1 MSIGGVAVNTE
12 ETLLAHLPLTSCCA
26 AQFLTVH
33 GPVSVWSRG
42 WGLMVY
48 TMTKFINI
56 LCRHFK
62 KFAKQNHEC
71 MHAQSLGHIHLFA
84 TPWAAAHQSSLSLGF
99 SQKGYWSGLPFPS
112 PGYFPDSGSNLHFLQ
127 WEVDSLTLS
136 HLGKLNRV
144 RHFQIMNKRKK
155 RKLRINC
162 KQESC
167 VYLLWTM
174 ILPNTG
180 RGEHLILKKQ
190 HKGNGIT
197 LGLFISR
204 TIILYVEPMN
214 RFG

>member
-1 MSIGGVAVNTE
+1 
-12 ETLLAHLPLTSCCA
+12 
-26 AQFLTVH
+26 
-33 GPVSVWSRG
+33 
-42 WGLMVY
+42 
-48 TMTKFINI
+48 
-56 LCRHFK
+56 
-62 KFAKQNHEC
+62 
-71 MHAQSLGHIHLFA
+71 MHACSVTWSYSPLCNPMGCS
-84 TPWAAAHQSSLSLGF
+84 PPVF
-99 SQKGYWSGLPFPS
+99 SVPGIFPERILEWVAIS
-112 PGYFPDSGSNLHFLQ
+112 FSRVFSWLRIKPAFLAM
-127 WEVDSLTLS
+127 EVDSLTLS